1 MVCSARFSVFTGWK
15 GAGAH
20 VQRNA
25 GALHAARLQRGQ
37 HTLVEMQRGCGC
49 GHGAGVAGKHGL
61 VAALVVSGVGV
72 GDVGRQRH
80 VAVALHQGMGLVA
93 EAQVKQRAVGFGPA
107 PEQRGGVAA
116 RHGQRGAH
124 RRLLADL
131 HMGHHLVPGQDPLHQ
146 QFQLAARGLFAEQP
160 RLDDLGVVEHQQVAR
175 VQKVRE
181 VAKGAVHRRRSA
193 AVKQA

>member
-37 HTLVEMQRGCGC
+37 HAFVEMQRGCGC

-61 VAALVVSGVGV
+61 VAALVVSGVGM

-131 HMGHHLVPGQDPLHQ
+131 HVGHHLVAGQDPLHQ
-146 QFQLAARGLFAEQP
+146 QLQLAARGLFAEQP